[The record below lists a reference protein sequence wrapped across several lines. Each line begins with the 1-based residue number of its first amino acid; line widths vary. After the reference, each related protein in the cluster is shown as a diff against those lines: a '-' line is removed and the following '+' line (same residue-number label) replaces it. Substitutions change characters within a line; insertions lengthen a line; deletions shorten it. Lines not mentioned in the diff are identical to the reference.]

1 MSITRLLEC
10 CPREE
15 PVVETC
21 SLKFPS
27 CHEPPAH
34 AGIRP
39 SERTPAS
46 LMFHARDSDPHNDT
60 TSRLRGETACKSEWA
75 VRKRLQSANGSLP
88 LLSDNSSKF
97 SSRKSLLI
105 TEKQAASAYFSTWS
119 FRLCYCH
126 GKNLQDVLSLF
137 LDPATIVDLLHSNES
152 SPPLKPSKEGFAS
165 FAVDGIGLLGA
176 STPPRT
182 KKRWDLHFKIFF
194 MFALK
199 LNLDVILKATG
210 HNWCSREV
218 GLEGTLSTSH
228 VPHNMRRICI
238 EDWVSWQEEKLL
250 SAQGAVASPNTFLM
264 MAKPTM
270 R

>member
-1 MSITRLLEC
+1 MIPADTHRTLIDKFRQRQFYEQQRLRCQDVADGSARLASNRKTNNHKSLDLMSITRLLEC

-182 KKRWDLHFKIFF
+182 KKR
-194 MFALK
+194 
-199 LNLDVILKATG
+199 
-210 HNWCSREV
+210 
-218 GLEGTLSTSH
+218 
-228 VPHNMRRICI
+228 
-238 EDWVSWQEEKLL
+238 
-250 SAQGAVASPNTFLM
+250 
-264 MAKPTM
+264 
-270 R
+270 